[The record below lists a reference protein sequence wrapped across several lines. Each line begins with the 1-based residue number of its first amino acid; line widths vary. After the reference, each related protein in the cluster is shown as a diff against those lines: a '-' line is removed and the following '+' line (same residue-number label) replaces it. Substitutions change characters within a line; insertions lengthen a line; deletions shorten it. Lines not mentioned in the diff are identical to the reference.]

1 MSRHLDDR
9 YLWLSFGIFFVA
21 AAYGI
26 RYAITDIVR
35 LTRLEPPE
43 EQANSIKES
52 PEDSISLATL
62 KTLATSPN
70 PSIAA
75 SAISLIIDRYY
86 NSPRSCQNLDE
97 DCLSLDPAVQ
107 RQCRTAM
114 NFLVDWPSTP
124 GGLRRYVRA
133 MTAPPSAA
141 HSAWSGD
148 ESLEGEPLP
157 EVLTFMPGTRVEDGA
172 VREDGVS
179 GAEMRSVEVEGW
191 RNVVPMER
199 DGLDEGEE
207 MSEERRRRNRREAVV
222 VHVGGG

>member
-9 YLWLSFGIFFVA
+9 YVWLGFGIFFVA

-26 RYAITDIVR
+26 RYAITDIVQ
-35 LTRLEPPE
+35 LTVLVPFEVP
-43 EQANSIKES
+43 AKTVTES

-62 KTLATSPN
+62 KTLATSPT
-70 PSIAA
+70 PGIAA

-86 NSPRSCQNLDE
+86 NSRHSCQNLDE

-107 RQCRTAM
+107 LQCRTAM
-114 NFLVDWPSTP
+114 DFLVDWPSTP

-148 ESLEGEPLP
+148 ENLERESLPD
-157 EVLTFMPGTRVEDGA
+157 MPSVMPDSRIEEGA
-172 VREDGVS
+172 VGEDWVS
-179 GAEMRSVEVEGW
+179 GVELRSVDVEGW
-191 RNVVPMER
+191 RNVVPRER
-199 DGLDEGEE
+199 DGNDEGEE
-207 MSEERRRRNRREAVV
+207 MSEEGRRRSRREAVV
-222 VHVGGG
+222 VHMGGG

>member
-9 YLWLSFGIFFVA
+9 YVWLGFGIFFVA

-26 RYAITDIVR
+26 RYAITDIVQ
-35 LTRLEPPE
+35 LTVLVPFEVP
-43 EQANSIKES
+43 AKTVTES

-86 NSPRSCQNLDE
+86 NSRHSCQNLDE

-114 NFLVDWPSTP
+114 DFLVDWPSTP

-148 ESLEGEPLP
+148 ENLEREPLP
-157 EVLTFMPGTRVEDGA
+157 DMPSLMPGSRIEEGA
-172 VREDGVS
+172 VGEDWVS
-179 GAEMRSVEVEGW
+179 GVELRSVEVEGW
-191 RNVVPMER
+191 RNVVPRER
-199 DGLDEGEE
+199 DGNDEGEE
-207 MSEERRRRNRREAVV
+207 MSEEGRRRSRREAVV
-222 VHVGGG
+222 VHMGGG